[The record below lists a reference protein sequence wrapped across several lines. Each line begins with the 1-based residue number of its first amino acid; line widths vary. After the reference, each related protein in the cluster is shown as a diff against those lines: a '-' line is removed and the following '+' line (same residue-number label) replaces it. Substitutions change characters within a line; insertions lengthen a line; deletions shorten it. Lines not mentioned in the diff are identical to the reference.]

1 MLNIKYD
8 EEFNENS
15 ININESNYDNFR
27 SEQF

>member
-8 EEFNENS
+8 EECNENS